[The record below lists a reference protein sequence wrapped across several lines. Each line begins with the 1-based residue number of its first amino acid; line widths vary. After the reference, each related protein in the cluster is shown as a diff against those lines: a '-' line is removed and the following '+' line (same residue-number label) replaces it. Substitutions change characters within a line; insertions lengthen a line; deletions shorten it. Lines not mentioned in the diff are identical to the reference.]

1 MAAGLLRRLGY
12 SDLAWLFLHRA
23 ARCGGAEAGSVRAE
37 EVRLLLDLGLPESA
51 LLRAKQAVDPQLPL
65 LEAVAHA
72 MADRPGRAT
81 ALLDVAA
88 QRADSGEAHAMVA
101 AARVAVAV
109 EAGDFGAAAEY
120 ATAAEP
126 QRLTPATRTTLLV
139 NLATTAAR
147 TGRTDEAAGYLE
159 QAEATAPLR
168 LLLDPFA
175 RELLAAL
182 PTRITDPEVVG
193 RLRAVAQRAGLP

>member
-1 MAAGLLRRLGY
+1 M
-12 SDLAWLFLHRA
+12 WP
-23 ARCGGAEAGSVRAE
+23 
-37 EVRLLLDLGLPESA
+37 LPW
-51 LLRAKQAVDPQLPL
+51 K
-65 LEAVAHA
+65 
-72 MADRPGRAT
+72 T
-81 ALLDVAA
+81 
-88 QRADSGEAHAMVA
+88 
-101 AARVAVAV
+101 
-109 EAGDFGAAAEY
+109 GDFGAAAEY